1 MGKVHRMS
9 NYDIPGGNP
18 FDEAGNWTPAW
29 AQWLT
34 RTHGAV
40 ITLQQSGPTAD
51 RPTSKLWLGRFY
63 FDTTIN
69 KPIWLKSINPS
80 VWVDGAGTVS

>member
-1 MGKVHRMS
+1 MS
-9 NYDIPGGNP
+9 AYELPDGNP
-18 FDEAGNWTPAW
+18 FDQAGNWTPAW

-34 RTHGAV
+34 RTHGSV
-40 ITLQQSGPTAD
+40 ITLQQSGPTAE
-51 RPTSKLWLGRFY
+51 RPNKVLWIGRFY

>member
-1 MGKVHRMS
+1 MISYEYPKT
-9 NYDIPGGNP
+9 PP
-18 FDEAGNWTPAW
+18 LDENGNWTPSW
-29 AQWLT
+29 AQWVQ
-34 RTHGAV
+34 RTHNNTR
-40 ITLQQSGPTAD
+40 TLQQSGVTAD
-51 RPTSKLWLGRFY
+51 RPDVLLWIGRFY